1 MTIASSTAKGRPTPN
16 TAAKTAWLFPG
27 RTELAIA
34 VNWRQAAIEVM
45 VQDLRLA
52 RELEEL
58 KDTAQIARLRLLS
71 ARCELALAR
80 CTTISRSADQ
90 VVSVRG

>member
-1 MTIASSTAKGRPTPN
+1 MTIASRTATGQPRPN
-16 TAAKTAWLFPG
+16 AAVQPAWLFPG

-45 VQDLRLA
+45 VHDLRLA
-52 RELEEL
+52 RELEQV
-58 KDTAQIARLRLLS
+58 KDSIQIASLRLLS

-80 CTTISRSADQ
+80 CRTL
-90 VVSVRG
+90 